1 MGYIGVISY
10 NPLILTFDPNFQ
22 QDIQVGIESELPL
35 FIIRLPKGHSKD
47 ALERSDVTRQRC
59 WLDFAGIAA

>member
-35 FIIRLPKGHSKD
+35 TIIRLSKGHSKD
-47 ALERSDVTRQRC
+47 ALERSDVTRRRC